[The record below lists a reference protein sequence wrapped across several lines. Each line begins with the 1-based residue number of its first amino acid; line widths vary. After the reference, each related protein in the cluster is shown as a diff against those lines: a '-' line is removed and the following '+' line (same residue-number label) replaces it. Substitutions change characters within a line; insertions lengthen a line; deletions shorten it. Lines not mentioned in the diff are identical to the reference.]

1 MEAKA
6 TCGQSSKTKSRE
18 IVQKAAYG
26 GKECEGFAMES
37 ELVQLKPCPSKFMI
51 LACKIVQMKYNPVLK
66 CIYCNENNLNK
77 ILVDCEWGPWIES
90 KCNATCGEAS
100 KTKTRKIKQK
110 AAYGGQ
116 PCSGDSVVTKKCN
129 LKPCPGI

>member
-37 ELVQLKPCPSKFMI
+37 ELVQLEPCPSKFMN
-51 LACKIVQMKYNPVLK
+51 LVCKIVPMKYH
-66 CIYCNENNLNK
+66 
-77 ILVDCEWGPWIES
+77 S
-90 KCNATCGEAS
+90 KECFEHQLTYIS
-100 KTKTRKIKQK
+100 YVI
-110 AAYGGQ
+110 
-116 PCSGDSVVTKKCN
+116 
-129 LKPCPGI
+129 

>member
-37 ELVQLKPCPSKFMI
+37 ELVQLEPCPSKFMN
-51 LACKIVQMKYNPVLK
+51 LACKIVQMNHISCFKMY
-66 CIYCNENNLNK
+66 IM
-77 ILVDCEWGPWIES
+77 
-90 KCNATCGEAS
+90 
-100 KTKTRKIKQK
+100 Q
-110 AAYGGQ
+110 
-116 PCSGDSVVTKKCN
+116 
-129 LKPCPGI
+129 